1 MVLQQMKI
9 NKIEQGVEDVYLICM
24 DEDINFNRH
33 IYVIISGPNYPIV
46 WIGQYTWM
54 LGIGASPC
62 RLYLHENKLWSRREK
77 DIYLRLT

>member
-46 WIGQYTWM
+46 
-54 LGIGASPC
+54 
-62 RLYLHENKLWSRREK
+62 
-77 DIYLRLT
+77 